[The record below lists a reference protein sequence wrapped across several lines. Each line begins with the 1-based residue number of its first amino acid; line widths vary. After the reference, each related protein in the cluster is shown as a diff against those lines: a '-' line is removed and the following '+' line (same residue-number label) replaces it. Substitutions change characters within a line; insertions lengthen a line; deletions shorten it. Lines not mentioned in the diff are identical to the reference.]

1 MHTRGST
8 IKYTAVAALT
18 VLALTGFSTGRHGSR
33 HHGHGDSTGG
43 GCSNSR
49 QDHDSSTSTGR
60 SATAD
65 DDYDYGYGDSYG
77 TGGAGA
83 PTDPTNRRPG
93 YRSTPTAS
101 SATGGSGQADGT
113 AKLVSCATTRDPYA
127 TVAVTNPN
135 GRKGTFAV
143 RVDFENSADL
153 AFATRSATI
162 TVAAKDTAT
171 VRVKAPD
178 DLVAA
183 VDHCVVERRAE
194 IR

>member
-33 HHGHGDSTGG
+33 HHGHGDSAGG

-60 SATAD
+60 STTAD
-65 DDYDYGYGDSYG
+65 DDYGYG

-113 AKLVSCATTRDPYA
+113 AKLVSCATTRDPYT

-194 IR
+194 SR